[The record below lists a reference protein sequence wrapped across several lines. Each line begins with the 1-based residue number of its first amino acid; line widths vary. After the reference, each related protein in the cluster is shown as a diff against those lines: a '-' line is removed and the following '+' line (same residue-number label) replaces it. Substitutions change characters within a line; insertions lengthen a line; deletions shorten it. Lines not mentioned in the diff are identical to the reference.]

1 MYKVKF
7 ISVAVMLATATTAFA
22 GGILTNTNQSVNFL
36 RNPARDAAIGLDGV
50 YSNPAGVA
58 FLSDGLHLG
67 FNWQYAKQTRTIT
80 STNPLFALGAKNNGL
95 TTKEFKGVANAP
107 FIPSLQAAY
116 NKNNWSFQF
125 NFSVPGGGGKCEFDK
140 GIGSFETVVGAIAN
154 KLIATSNQ
162 LNGALGQFGASVP
175 NVTGYDVDG
184 YMKGQQFYFGFQLG
198 AARKI
203 NEHLSVYAGL
213 RLLYGTA
220 SYEARRFGVHS
231 AQSIKVAK
239 RLCPQLIIVEPH
251 FQRYK
256 EVSMQLREIFHDYT
270 DMIEPIS
277 LDEAFLDVTE
287 NKKGME
293 MAVDIAREIK
303 QRIRETTGLTASA
316 GVSYCKSLA
325 KIASDWRKPD
335 GLTVIHPDRALD
347 FIAQLKVEKIWGV
360 GEKTAEKMHR
370 MGIFTGLDLRNM
382 SLKRLTQEYGKMG
395 QVFYDFSRGIDNRPV
410 ISEWER
416 KSVSCERTFETDISD
431 NAAVTIHLYHTVLEL
446 VRRIEKNDF
455 EGRTLTLK
463 VKFLDFQQITRS
475 VTADHILRTKDDI
488 LPLAKQLMQNVE
500 FHSHPVRLLGLGVSN
515 QKGTTQQKEQLCEE
529 LELEFQP
536 WPDEY

>member
-58 FLSDGLHLG
+58 FLEDGLHLG
-67 FNWQYAKQTRTIT
+67 FNWQYAHQTRTIT

-95 TTKEFKGVANAP
+95 TTKEFEGVANAP

-220 SYEARRFGVHS
+220 SYEARLNNIRVMNGAEGMTLPKYFEGIESGLTTAAVNMQAHPEVYIQQLMKGGMTLEQAQQTLVNAGEALKSTGEQLNASAEILAPYANGMNLKSDQSGWGIAPVLGIDYKIGNFNFAAKYEFKTRMRMKNDSDLKEATVISATNKYVNGTSVPEDSPAQLALGAQWEMTPGVRLNLGYHHFFDKSAHWYEHS
-231 AQSIKVAK
+231 EK
-239 RLCPQLIIVEPH
+239 L
-251 FQRYK
+251 
-256 EVSMQLREIFHDYT
+256 
-270 DMIEPIS
+270 
-277 LDEAFLDVTE
+277 LDGDTNEYLAGAEWDVTKKLQVSGGVQFTRYGLSDAYMNDMSFVVNSWTFGLGVGYQVTDKVKVNAAYFQTNYE
-287 NKKGME
+287 NYDMDMPE
-293 MAVDIAREIK
+293 QNMS
-303 QRIRETTGLTASA
+303 GL
-316 GVSYCKSLA
+316 
-325 KIASDWRKPD
+325 
-335 GLTVIHPDRALD
+335 GLTVPAGKNSFTRTN
-347 FIAQLKVEKIWGV
+347 KV
-360 GEKTAEKMHR
+360 
-370 MGIFTGLDLRNM
+370 
-382 SLKRLTQEYGKMG
+382 
-395 QVFYDFSRGIDNRPV
+395 
-410 ISEWER
+410 
-416 KSVSCERTFETDISD
+416 
-431 NAAVTIHLYHTVLEL
+431 
-446 VRRIEKNDF
+446 
-455 EGRTLTLK
+455 
-463 VKFLDFQQITRS
+463 
-475 VTADHILRTKDDI
+475 
-488 LPLAKQLMQNVE
+488 
-500 FHSHPVRLLGLGVSN
+500 LGLGV
-515 QKGTTQQKEQLCEE
+515 E
-529 LELEFQP
+529 LTL
-536 WPDEY
+536 

>member
-1 MYKVKF
+1 MKIIHVDMDQF
-7 ISVAVMLATATTAFA
+7 FAAVEQR
-22 GGILTNTNQSVNFL
+22 NQPEL
-36 RNPARDAAIGLDGV
+36 R
-50 YSNPAGVA
+50 
-58 FLSDGLHLG
+58 
-67 FNWQYAKQTRTIT
+67 
-80 STNPLFALGAKNNGL
+80 
-95 TTKEFKGVANAP
+95 
-107 FIPSLQAAY
+107 
-116 NKNNWSFQF
+116 
-125 NFSVPGGGGKCEFDK
+125 GKP
-140 GIGSFETVVGAIAN
+140 IVVGHDAERGVV
-154 KLIATSNQ
+154 S
-162 LNGALGQFGASVP
+162 
-175 NVTGYDVDG
+175 
-184 YMKGQQFYFGFQLG
+184 
-198 AARKI
+198 
-203 NEHLSVYAGL
+203 
-213 RLLYGTA
+213 TA

-303 QRIRETTGLTASA
+303 LRIRETTGLTASA